1 MGVPGF
7 LTPRLFLCP
16 GTTTV
21 QDSAFSCRV
30 WITLNKLS
38 YAPLRGCSSYSDI
51 HADEWLCGGLP
62 PSAQRVSEKN
72 SSRQLGE
79 QARFPT
85 RRYGRLVN
93 TYLCGRMKG
102 LVREFVV

>member
-72 SSRQLGE
+72 PSRRLAE
-79 QARFPT
+79 QSYAR
-85 RRYGRLVN
+85 
-93 TYLCGRMKG
+93 
-102 LVREFVV
+102 VRPYQEMARSG